1 MNIKTLLLFILASFF
16 VSGNALAGD
25 KKTIQQQVSPTGFD
39 NYSFS
44 VFFHHADE
52 IFNLKGKRLFSG
64 DIVDDLK
71 QNPAGIA
78 IISLEHNKKG
88 KHRAA
93 IYDINPRHILTDRME
108 RAVKVKDAEPT
119 AVAYSADAR
128 RLAVSFTNKQINFYD
143 AIGDKLNGTFT
154 SQFIPTKLTFSDN
167 NYFLGAAKDNQLEI
181 WNLDKGIVRTTLK
194 TDSGIKD
201 FCFSNNSANL
211 MVMTEGGKLYVYDTK
226 TFEVAYT
233 IEDLGQPLTCAPNST
248 GKYVAVVN
256 NDKLISVINILDPT
270 ERHMITDEDGG
281 IAKATMIYHES
292 KDSHYLVYNSKKGI
306 IFQEVKGLTP
316 YYNKMMTTQLNEQ
329 LNQWMK
335 QRPDES
341 MADYQLRVNDSTRL
355 EQARAIEREIA
366 TKMATGLLEQSEVT
380 VGNYNPTTHSLALKI
395 NSMPDIFIGVPLDEV
410 TAFNNASTLK
420 FSHAQYALNPDDKFE
435 LVYVEVFNPETGKT
449 YIFDNRQRQSLSSL
463 TMDTDFVPLEI
474 IQKSNMEETALMN
487 IKEDIFNMAKQE
499 NLLSDKTHIFV
510 KTGVENAVDADGKK
524 IINYNVDFTYE
535 VEEEFSARDDFKPGR
550 YHVEESNAAMIML
563 QIMTK
568 AFEQDFA
575 KYMVEGKQVKIKVKG
590 SADASP
596 INRALAYDGSY
607 GEFDS
612 EPVYL
617 NNELSNVS
625 LSKKEGIATNE
636 QLAFARAL
644 GVQQYIE
651 KEISAFGSMKR
662 DYEYHI
668 EVSKEAGS
676 QFRRISV
683 QYTFINAF

>member
-1 MNIKTLLLFILASFF
+1 
-16 VSGNALAGD
+16 
-25 KKTIQQQVSPTGFD
+25 
-39 NYSFS
+39 
-44 VFFHHADE
+44 
-52 IFNLKGKRLFSG
+52 
-64 DIVDDLK
+64 
-71 QNPAGIA
+71 
-78 IISLEHNKKG
+78 
-88 KHRAA
+88 
-93 IYDINPRHILTDRME
+93 
-108 RAVKVKDAEPT
+108 
-119 AVAYSADAR
+119 
-128 RLAVSFTNKQINFYD
+128 
-143 AIGDKLNGTFT
+143 
-154 SQFIPTKLTFSDN
+154 
-167 NYFLGAAKDNQLEI
+167 
-181 WNLDKGIVRTTLK
+181 
-194 TDSGIKD
+194 
-201 FCFSNNSANL
+201 
-211 MVMTEGGKLYVYDTK
+211 
-226 TFEVAYT
+226 
-233 IEDLGQPLTCAPNST
+233 
-248 GKYVAVVN
+248 
-256 NDKLISVINILDPT
+256 
-270 ERHMITDEDGG
+270 
-281 IAKATMIYHES
+281 
-292 KDSHYLVYNSKKGI
+292 
-306 IFQEVKGLTP
+306 
-316 YYNKMMTTQLNEQ
+316 
-329 LNQWMK
+329 
-335 QRPDES
+335 
-341 MADYQLRVNDSTRL
+341 
-355 EQARAIEREIA
+355 
-366 TKMATGLLEQSEVT
+366 
-380 VGNYNPTTHSLALKI
+380 
-395 NSMPDIFIGVPLDEV
+395 
-410 TAFNNASTLK
+410 
-420 FSHAQYALNPDDKFE
+420 
-435 LVYVEVFNPETGKT
+435 
-449 YIFDNRQRQSLSSL
+449 
-463 TMDTDFVPLEI
+463 
-474 IQKSNMEETALMN
+474 MEETALMN